1 MHGIVLRVYSDFI
14 DVLTDEGQRW
24 QCKVLGKL
32 KRRRRL
38 TTLVAAGDRV
48 KVKPVDAEKREG
60 LITDILPRKS
70 ALSRRRPNT
79 TTPVEDVILANPDE
93 IMVVFAAAEPDPN
106 LFLLDRFLVA
116 AESSEI
122 PAFIVINKIDL
133 TGEDAARE
141 IFGLYEDVGYPVFYV
156 SAAQNLGID
165 ALRGQLKDHI
175 TVVAGPSGAGK
186 SSLINRIQP
195 GLNLRVGELMRI
207 GKGKHTTRW
216 AQLYPLDS
224 GGFIADTPGLR
235 ELGLWDIRPG
245 ELSDYFP
252 EIRARAPQCRF
263 SDCTHVTEPG
273 CAVREAVERGE
284 IHPHR
289 WASYLQLFEEATEQ
303 ISEFRFWNSDLGFR
317 NSDSSS

>member
-14 DVLTDEGQRW
+14 DVLTDEGERW
-24 QCKVLGKL
+24 QCKVMGRL

-38 TTLVAAGDRV
+38 TTLIAAGDRV
-48 KVKPVDAEKREG
+48 MIKPVDVDKREG
-60 LITDILPRKS
+60 LITNILPRKS
-70 ALSRRRPNT
+70 TLSRRRPNT

-93 IMVVFAAAEPDPN
+93 IMVVFAAASPDPN

-116 AESSEI
+116 AESSEV
-122 PAFIVINKIDL
+122 PSFIVINKIDL
-133 TGEDAARE
+133 TGEEKARE
-141 IFGLYEDVGYPVFYV
+141 LFGLYADIGYPVFYV
-156 SAAQNLGID
+156 SAARNLGVD
-165 ALRGQLKDHI
+165 ALRRHLKDHI

-195 GLNLRVGELMRI
+195 GLNLRVGEVMRM

-235 ELGLWDIRPG
+235 ELGLWDIRPH

-252 EIRARAPQCRF
+252 EIRRYAPQCRF
-263 SDCTHVTEPG
+263 SDCTHIAEPG
-273 CAVREAVERGE
+273 CAVREAQARGD

-289 WASYLQLFEEATEQ
+289 WASYLQLFDESSTG
-303 ISEFRFWNSDLGFR
+303 ISEFGFR
-317 NSDSSS
+317 NSDL

>member
-1 MHGIVLRVYSDFI
+1 MSGIVLRVYSDFI
-14 DVLTDEGQRW
+14 DVLTDEGEHW
-24 QCKVLGKL
+24 QCKVMGRL

-38 TTLVAAGDRV
+38 TTLIAAGDRV
-48 KVKPVDAEKREG
+48 IIKPVDADKREG
-60 LITDILPRKS
+60 VITDILPRKS
-70 ALSRRRPNT
+70 TLSRRRPNT

-93 IMVVFAAAEPDPN
+93 IMVVFAAASPDPN

-122 PAFIVINKIDL
+122 PGFIVINKIDL
-133 TGEDAARE
+133 TGEEKARE
-141 IFGLYEDVGYPVFYV
+141 LFGLYEDVGYPVFYV
-156 SAAQNLGID
+156 SAARNIGLD
-165 ALRGQLKDHI
+165 ALRRHLKDHI

-186 SSLINRIQP
+186 SSFINRIQP
-195 GLNLRVGELMRI
+195 GLNLRVGEVMRM

-235 ELGLWDIRPG
+235 ELGLWNIRPH

-252 EIRARAPQCRF
+252 EIHKHAPQCRF
-263 SDCTHVTEPG
+263 SDCTHIAEPG
-273 CAVREAVERGE
+273 CAVREALARGE

-289 WASYLQLFEEATEQ
+289 WASYLQLFDEASTG
-303 ISEFRFWNSDLGFR
+303 ISDFGFR
-317 NSDSSS
+317 DLDLWP

>member
-48 KVKPVDAEKREG
+48 IIKAVDAEKREG
-60 LITDILPRKS
+60 LITDILPRK
-70 ALSRRRPNT
+70 ATLSRRRPNT

-93 IMVVFAAAEPDPN
+93 IMVVFAAAEPEPN

-133 TGEDAARE
+133 TGEAQART
-141 IFGLYEDVGYPVFYV
+141 IFGLYEEVGYPLFYV
-156 SAAQNLGID
+156 SAAQNIGID
-165 ALRGQLKDHI
+165 ALRRHLNDHI

-195 GLNLRVGELMRI
+195 GLNLRVGELMRM

-216 AQLYPLDS
+216 AQLYPLET

-235 ELGLWDIRPG
+235 ELGLWDVRPQ

-252 EIRARAPQCRF
+252 EIRALAPNCRF
-263 SDCTHVTEPG
+263 NDCTHITEPG
-273 CAVREAVERGE
+273 CAVREAVERGK

-289 WASYLQLFEEATEQ
+289 WASYLQLFEEASAQ
-303 ISEFRFWNSDLGFR
+303 ISDFEFRNPDLFL
-317 NSDSSS
+317 

>member
-1 MHGIVLRVYSDFI
+1 MSGIVLRVYSDFI
-14 DVLTDEGQRW
+14 DVLTDEGEHW
-24 QCKVLGKL
+24 QCKVMGRL

-38 TTLVAAGDRV
+38 TTLIAAGDRV
-48 KVKPVDAEKREG
+48 IIKPVDADKREG
-60 LITDILPRKS
+60 VITDILPRKS
-70 ALSRRRPNT
+70 TLSRRRPNT

-93 IMVVFAAAEPDPN
+93 IMVVFAAASPDPN

-122 PAFIVINKIDL
+122 PGFIVINKIDL
-133 TGEDAARE
+133 TGEEKARE
-141 IFGLYEDVGYPVFYV
+141 LFGLYEDVGYPVFYV
-156 SAAQNLGID
+156 SAARNIGLD
-165 ALRGQLKDHI
+165 ALRRHLKDHI

-195 GLNLRVGELMRI
+195 GLNLRVGEVMRM

-235 ELGLWDIRPG
+235 ELGLWNIRPH

-252 EIRARAPQCRF
+252 EIHKHAPQCRF
-263 SDCTHVTEPG
+263 SDCTHIAEPG
-273 CAVREAVERGE
+273 CAVREALARGE

-289 WASYLQLFEEATEQ
+289 WASYLQLFDEASTG
-303 ISEFRFWNSDLGFR
+303 ISDFGFR
-317 NSDSSS
+317 DLDLWP

>member
-1 MHGIVLRVYSDFI
+1 MQGIVLRVYSDFI
-14 DVLTDEGQRW
+14 DVLSDEGERW
-24 QCKVLGKL
+24 RCKVAGRL
-32 KRRRRL
+32 KRRRRR

-48 KVKPVDAEKREG
+48 EFKPVDAAKREG
-60 LITDILPRKS
+60 LITAVLPRKS
-70 ALSRRRPNT
+70 TLSRRRPGVIAA
-79 TTPVEDVILANPDE
+79 VEDVILANPDE

-116 AESSEI
+116 AESSEV

-133 TGEDAARE
+133 TGEARARE
-141 IFGLYEDVGYPVFYV
+141 LFGLYEEVGYPVYYV
-156 SAAQNLGID
+156 SAKENIGVD
-165 ALRGQLKDHI
+165 ALRKHLKDHI

-186 SSLINRIQP
+186 SSLINRLVP
-195 GLNLRVGELMRI
+195 GLNLKVGELMRI

-216 AQLYPLDS
+216 AQLYPLET

-235 ELGLWDIRPG
+235 ELGLWDIRPN
-245 ELSDYFP
+245 ELSDYYP

-263 SDCTHVTEPG
+263 SDCTHIAEPG

-289 WASYLQLFEEATEQ
+289 WQSYLQLFEEA
-303 ISEFRFWNSDLGFR
+303 SEAYQHIEDDRQTH
-317 NSDSSS
+317 

>member
-1 MHGIVLRVYSDFI
+1 MSGIVLRVYSDFI
-14 DVLTDEGQRW
+14 DVLTDEGEHW
-24 QCKVLGKL
+24 QCKVMGRL

-38 TTLVAAGDRV
+38 TTLIAAGDRV
-48 KVKPVDAEKREG
+48 MIKPVDADKREG
-60 LITDILPRKS
+60 VITDILPRKS
-70 ALSRRRPNT
+70 TLSRRRPNT

-93 IMVVFAAAEPDPN
+93 IMVVFAAASPDPN

-122 PAFIVINKIDL
+122 PGFIVINKIDL
-133 TGEDAARE
+133 TGEEKARE
-141 IFGLYEDVGYPVFYV
+141 LFGLYEDIGYPVFYV
-156 SAAQNLGID
+156 SAARNIGLD
-165 ALRGQLKDHI
+165 ALRRHLKDHI

-195 GLNLRVGELMRI
+195 GLNLRVGEVMRM

-235 ELGLWDIRPG
+235 ELGLWNIRPH

-252 EIRARAPQCRF
+252 EIHKHAPQCRF
-263 SDCTHVTEPG
+263 SDCTHIAEPG
-273 CAVREAVERGE
+273 CAVREALARGE

-289 WASYLQLFEEATEQ
+289 WASYLQLFDEASTG
-303 ISEFRFWNSDLGFR
+303 ISEFGIRNSDL
-317 NSDSSS
+317 

>member
-14 DVLTDEGQRW
+14 DVLTDQGERW
-24 QCKVLGKL
+24 QCKVTGRL

-48 KVKPVDAEKREG
+48 IIKAVDEAKREG
-60 LITDILPRKS
+60 LITGILPRKS
-70 ALSRRRPNT
+70 VLSRRRPNT

-93 IMVVFAAAEPDPN
+93 IMVVFAAAEPEPN

-122 PAFIVINKIDL
+122 PAFIAINKIDL
-133 TGEDAARE
+133 TGEETARE
-141 IFGLYEDVGYPVFYV
+141 IFSLYEEVGYPVFYV
-156 SAAQNLGID
+156 SAAQDLGID
-165 ALRGQLKDHI
+165 ALRGHLKDHI

-186 SSLINRIQP
+186 SSLINRLQP
-195 GLNLRVGELMRI
+195 GMNLRVGELMRI

-235 ELGLWDIRPG
+235 ELGLWDIRPQ

-252 EIRARAPQCRF
+252 EIRRHAPHCCF
-263 SDCTHVTEPG
+263 SDCTHITEPG
-273 CAVREAVERGE
+273 CAVREALERGE

-289 WASYLQLFEEATEQ
+289 WASYLQLLQEASAQ
-303 ISEFRFWNSDLGFR
+303 ISDFEFR
-317 NSDSSS
+317 NSALFL

>member
-1 MHGIVLRVYSDFI
+1 MSGIVLRVYSDFI
-14 DVLTDEGQRW
+14 DVLTDEGEHW
-24 QCKVLGKL
+24 QCKVMGRL

-38 TTLVAAGDRV
+38 TTLIAAGDRV
-48 KVKPVDAEKREG
+48 IIKPVDADKREG
-60 LITDILPRKS
+60 VITDILPRKS
-70 ALSRRRPNT
+70 TLSRRRPNT

-93 IMVVFAAAEPDPN
+93 IMVVFAAASPDPN

-122 PAFIVINKIDL
+122 PGFIVINKIDL
-133 TGEDAARE
+133 TGEEKARE
-141 IFGLYEDVGYPVFYV
+141 LFGLYEDVGYPVFYV
-156 SAAQNLGID
+156 SAARNIGLD
-165 ALRGQLKDHI
+165 ALRRHLKDHI

-195 GLNLRVGELMRI
+195 GLNLRVGEVMRM

-235 ELGLWDIRPG
+235 ELGLWNIRPH

-252 EIRARAPQCRF
+252 EIHKHAPQCRF
-263 SDCTHVTEPG
+263 NDCTHIAEPG
-273 CAVREAVERGE
+273 CAVREALARGE

-289 WASYLQLFEEATEQ
+289 WASYLQLFDEASTG
-303 ISEFRFWNSDLGFR
+303 ISDFGFR
-317 NSDSSS
+317 DLDLWP

>member
-1 MHGIVLRVYSDFI
+1 MEGIVLRVYSDFI
-14 DVLTDEGQRW
+14 DVLTEDGRRW
-24 QCKVLGKL
+24 RCKLTGRL
-32 KRRRRL
+32 KRRRRRTPL
-38 TTLVAAGDRV
+38 IAAGDRV
-48 KVKPVDAEKREG
+48 RIKPVDEDAGEA
-60 LITDILPRKS
+60 LITFIHPRQRT
-70 ALSRRRPNT
+70 LSRRRPGAIS
-79 TTPVEDVILANPDE
+79 PIEDVILANPDE
-93 IMVVFAAAEPDPN
+93 IMVVFAVAEPDPN

-122 PAFIVINKIDL
+122 PVFIAINKIDL
-133 TGEDAARE
+133 TGEERARS
-141 IFGLYEDVGYPVFYV
+141 IFGLYEDIGYPVYYV
-156 SAAQNLGID
+156 SAKENVGIE
-165 ALRGQLKDHI
+165 ALRKHLKDHI

-195 GLNLRVGELMRI
+195 GLNLRVGELMRV

-216 AQLYPLDS
+216 AQLYPLDG

-252 EIRARAPQCRF
+252 EIRALAPQCRF
-263 SDCTHVTEPG
+263 NDCTHIAEPG

-289 WASYLQLFEEATEQ
+289 WQSYLQLFQEAEEPLRPHE
-303 ISEFRFWNSDLGFR
+303 DL
-317 NSDSSS
+317 S

>member
-14 DVLTDEGQRW
+14 DVLTDQGERW
-24 QCKVLGKL
+24 QCKVTRRL

-48 KVKPVDAEKREG
+48 IIKAVDEAKHEG
-60 LITDILPRKS
+60 LITGILPRKS
-70 ALSRRRPNT
+70 VLSRRRPNT

-93 IMVVFAAAEPDPN
+93 IMVVFAAAEPEPN

-133 TGEDAARE
+133 TGGEKARE
-141 IFGLYEDVGYPVFYV
+141 TFGLYEDIGYPVFYV
-156 SAAQNLGID
+156 SAAQNIGID
-165 ALRGQLKDHI
+165 ALRGHLKDHI

-195 GLNLRVGELMRI
+195 GLNLRVGELMRM

-216 AQLYPLDS
+216 AQLYPLET

-235 ELGLWDIRPG
+235 ELGLWDVRPQ
-245 ELSDYFP
+245 ELSDYFS
-252 EIRARAPQCRF
+252 EIRALAPQCRF
-263 SDCTHVTEPG
+263 SDCTHITEPG
-273 CAVREAVERGE
+273 CAVREAVERGK

-289 WASYLQLFEEATEQ
+289 WASYLQLFEEASAQ
-303 ISEFRFWNSDLGFR
+303 ISDFEFR
-317 NSDSSS
+317 NSDLSL

>member
-1 MHGIVLRVYSDFI
+1 MHGIILRVYSDFI
-14 DVLTDEGQRW
+14 DVLTDDGQHW
-24 QCKVLGKL
+24 QCKVMGRL

-38 TTLVAAGDRV
+38 TTLVVAGDRV
-48 KVKPVDAEKREG
+48 VIKPVDEARRQG

-70 ALSRRRPNT
+70 VLSRRRPNT
-79 TTPVEDVILANPDE
+79 TAPVEDVILANPDE
-93 IMVVFAAAEPDPN
+93 IMVVFAAAEPEPN
-106 LFLLDRFLVA
+106 LYLLDRFLVA

-133 TGEDAARE
+133 TGAEKARD
-141 IFGLYEDVGYPVFYV
+141 IFHLYEVIGYPVFYV
-156 SAAQNLGID
+156 SAAQDLGIE
-165 ALRGQLKDHI
+165 ALRGHLKDHI

-186 SSLINRIQP
+186 SSLINRLQP

-235 ELGLWDIRPG
+235 ELGLWDIRPQ

-252 EIRARAPQCRF
+252 EIRRHAPDCRF
-263 SDCTHVTEPG
+263 SDCTHINEPG
-273 CAVREAVERGE
+273 CAVRAALARGE

-289 WASYLQLFEEATEQ
+289 WASYLQLFEEATMQ
-303 ISEFRFWNSDLGFR
+303 NSYDP
-317 NSDSSS
+317 S

>member
-14 DVLTDEGQRW
+14 DVLTDEGEHW

-38 TTLVAAGDRV
+38 TTLAAAGDRV
-48 KVKPVDAEKREG
+48 EIKPVHKEKREG
-60 LITDILPRKS
+60 LITAIHPRKS

-93 IMVVFAAAEPDPN
+93 IMVVFAAAAPEPN

-133 TGEDAARE
+133 TGGEKARE
-141 IFGLYEDVGYPVFYV
+141 TFGLYEDIGYPVFYV
-156 SAAQNLGID
+156 SAAQNIGID
-165 ALRGQLKDHI
+165 ALRGHLKDHI

-195 GLNLRVGELMRI
+195 GMDLRVGELMRI

-235 ELGLWDIRPG
+235 ELGLWDIRPQ

-252 EIRARAPQCRF
+252 EIRALAPQCRF
-263 SDCTHVTEPG
+263 SDCTHITEPG
-273 CAVREAVERGE
+273 CAVREALVLEA

-289 WASYLQLFEEATEQ
+289 WASYLQLFEEAGEQ
-303 ISEFRFWNSDLGFR
+303 NSEFGIRNSDL
-317 NSDSSS
+317 SS